1 MESYVKI
8 PITGKLTDSDPKLN
22 VENSPEEQD
31 DQESEKNTNKVGPT
45 LIYCLSSYLILLLS
59 FCAVFG
65 FLLVL
70 VLCLCCLQVIG
81 EEKHAKM
88 VGEPIAELSKS
99 EVIGGGDHVDVVE
112 EAGEEAGAEDV
123 DSEKGQGGVEIAGEV
138 NDYDYSKDNI
148 VEAGSSD
155 EDVD

>member
-1 MESYVKI
+1 M
-8 PITGKLTDSDPKLN
+8 
-22 VENSPEEQD
+22 
-31 DQESEKNTNKVGPT
+31 
-45 LIYCLSSYLILLLS
+45 
-59 FCAVFG
+59 
-65 FLLVL
+65 L